1 MGIKSIDT
9 SKIGLLK
16 SFPFTPK
23 NGKLHR
29 VFLKGKGSD
38 IYLEAKS
45 GDTLQTSLTGKT
57 EKSYEA
63 DLSSAK
69 VTYTSSDPAI
79 ASIDSKGLVA
89 LKGTGRVV
97 LTATASSNGIEKSDD
112 LVIYS
117 GIKSPH
123 ASAAAIQE
131 EMLERFNSGEVV
143 VGAES
148 YSKKS
153 NGMSIQGNGLGGE
166 AIGHIGN
173 GHWIMYEG
181 MAFPEGITKCTVRA
195 ASGTNG
201 GTIELRLGSESG
213 KLLGS
218 CRVPNTGGWGNWR
231 TFTCEV
237 EGLSGKQD
245 LYLVFTGQ
253 GDGLFN
259 LDWFEFNKKI
269 QWKK

>member
-1 MGIKSIDT
+1 MYIPIFK
-9 SKIGLLK
+9 
-16 SFPFTPK
+16 PK
-23 NGKLHR
+23 P
-29 VFLKGKGSD
+29 V
-38 IYLEAKS
+38 
-45 GDTLQTSLTGKT
+45 TGVQAA
-57 EKSYEA
+57 SY
-63 DLSSAK
+63 
-69 VTYTSSDPAI
+69 T
-79 ASIDSKGLVA
+79 
-89 LKGTGRVV
+89 R
-97 LTATASSNGIEKSDD
+97 
-112 LVIYS
+112 
-117 GIKSPH
+117 
-123 ASAAAIQE
+123 
-131 EMLERFNSGEVV
+131 NSGT
-143 VGAES
+143 
-148 YSKKS
+148 KKEGS
-153 NGMSIQGNGLGGE
+153 HL
-166 AIGHIGN
+166 GHIGN

-218 CRVPNTGGWGNWR
+218 SRVPNTGGWGNWT

-269 QWKK
+269 EWKKYSAVKK